1 MIKIGI
7 DLSSTKTGVCV
18 LGPRN
23 DLMLNYVISLD
34 FKKTI
39 NCVVSQL
46 NMQLSPLVD
55 IIMKKENI
63 MIGIE
68 LSNFSNPKLTQ
79 RFSLL
84 AGMIISH
91 LQSIRFDTVIQYK
104 MFNCNQWQKLV
115 GCKPSDKREVR
126 KLKARQFAKSKGVF
140 NVSQDEAD
148 AYCIAY
154 FLEDL
159 ISTEQSE
166 IEHKQKKISQMKKV
180 KDDLKRQMMVSK
192 RLIQINKLD
201 KVKNKKKIET
211 LKNEIYELGYDIE
224 AREWKN

>member
-18 LGPRN
+18 LDSEN
-23 DLMLNYVISLD
+23 NLLLNYVIETD
-34 FKKTI
+34 FKRTL
-39 NCVVSQL
+39 NSVVNQ
-46 NMQLSPLVD
+46 MCFQVSPLTSF
-55 IIMKKENI
+55 IKENQVVKV
-63 MIGIE
+63 GIE

-84 AGMIISH
+84 AGILITQLENISY
-91 LQSIRFDTVIQYK
+91 DTKIEYK
-104 MFNCNQWQKLV
+104 LFNCNQWQKLV

-126 KLKARQFAKSKGVF
+126 KLKARQFAKSKGIF

-166 IEHKQKKISQMKKV
+166 IEHKQKKVSQMKQVMDNLRKQ
-180 KDDLKRQMMVSK
+180 KMVSK
-192 RLIQINKLD
+192 RLLEISQLD
-201 KVKNKKKIET
+201 PIKNKKRIET
-211 LKNEIYELGYDIE
+211 LKKQIELIKGD
-224 AREWKN
+224 N